1 MALPKKVSL
10 VTLDLVMGSRIL
22 LSLLNERGCSANLMQ
37 VNLRYTD
44 DLTPEDMEL
53 IYQHVADSDVVGM
66 AFTSI
71 FAPAGRTLGL
81 FLKERGVRNLV
92 VGGSHATA
100 LPEEV
105 MEYADVAVIYE
116 AEITLPL
123 VLEALGDAGKLAGIK
138 GIHYKID
145 GKLHADRSAP
155 ELVWNLDELPFQSL
169 DTEMIRYFD
178 TQKKIYTPEA
188 TQLFPKAGSYYM
200 LASRGCPYS
209 CTYCSNHFYHA
220 MDKRFKRI
228 RKRSVESILTEMEQ
242 ALKIGYEA
250 FHLID
255 DHFFAFTMEEIED
268 FCRQYPRR
276 INRPFLVAGMNP
288 NDFRNASAEAKLKML
303 LEAGLTDIRIG
314 IQSGSN
320 RTLAEFRRGYKA
332 EELPALLAVIDRHR
346 ATIWPHPHDRMHVWL
361 DFIADSPW
369 ETDQDKQATLE
380 LALDVLKEY
389 SINTFTLVYLPGTEL
404 YDRAFKEGWV
414 KDRVRDIYQR
424 GIAGVDD
431 NIFNRLMFLIAVFK
445 ERGVTPAR
453 ELIHHL
459 LDVARTDEEKAKGIV
474 TGLLKMVHELEVHH
488 NVDLTHAVSH
498 PYLAGYTEWT
508 KTSGDVG
515 RKVLF
520 RSYHEA
526 YG

>member
-1 MALPKKVSL
+1 MALPKKFSL
-10 VTLDLVMGSRIL
+10 LTLDLVMGSRIL
-22 LSLLNERGCSANLMQ
+22 LSLLNARGCSTDLLQ

-44 DLTPEDMEL
+44 ELTSEDMEQ
-53 IYQHVADSDVVGM
+53 IYQHVAGSEVVGM

-81 FLKERGVRNLV
+81 FLKNRGVRHLV

-123 VLEALGDAGKLAGIK
+123 VLEALGDAEKLAGIK

-145 GKLHADRSAP
+145 GKAYANSSAP
-155 ELVWNLDELPFQSL
+155 ELVWDLDEMPFQSL
-169 DTEMIRYFD
+169 DTGGIKYFD
-178 TQKKIYTPEA
+178 TQRKIYTPEA
-188 TQLFPKAGSYYM
+188 THLFPKAGSYYM

-220 MDKRFKRI
+220 MDKRFRRI
-228 RKRSVESILTEMEQ
+228 RKRSVESILAEMEQ
-242 ALKIGYEA
+242 ALAIGYEA

-268 FCRQYPRR
+268 FSHQYPRR

-288 NDFRNASAEAKLKML
+288 NDFRNASAERKLEL
-303 LEAGLTDIRIG
+303 LLAAGLTDIRIG

-320 RTLAEFRRGYKA
+320 KTLAEFRRGYKA
-332 EELPALLAVIDRHR
+332 EELPGLLEVIDRHR
-346 ATIWPHPHDRMHVWL
+346 QTIWPAPHDRMHVWL
-361 DFIADSPW
+361 DFITDSPW

-389 SINTFTLVYLPGTEL
+389 SVNSFTLVYLPGTEL
-404 YDRAFKEGWV
+404 YERALKEGWI

-445 ERGVTPAR
+445 ERGVTPER

-459 LDVARTDEEKAKGIV
+459 LEVARSDEDKAKQIV
-474 TGLLKMVHELEVHH
+474 TGLLRAMHEVELHH
-488 NVDLTHAVSH
+488 HVDLTHAVSH
-498 PYLAGYTEWT
+498 PYLTGYTEWS
-508 KTSGDVG
+508 KTTGDVG

-520 RSYHEA
+520 RSYHEP